1 MWDAW
6 IPLKLVK
13 NPGCETRRHDFAPGA
28 RLSPVAPQ
36 RADAQGRT
44 AGFSCRL
51 RSIPGPLTA
60 ALCSATPR
68 ASPQASPRLLPG
80 ASPILPSSSGAR
92 AGSSVHAG
100 AAPDAHHL
108 PTSAT
113 SPHHDFLLPRP
124 TARGHPAHSRLLR
137 KLASCQEPRTPAS
150 PALGFL
156 SATPTEHPP
165 PNWAPGLHPEALPLT
180 PPPTILGEP

>member
-1 MWDAW
+1 MCSLWDAW

-108 PTSAT
+108 PMSAT
-113 SPHHDFLLPRP
+113 SPHPRLPAAKANRP
-124 TARGHPAHSRLLR
+124 RAPSSLPSPEKTCLVSGTAHSGLTR
-137 KLASCQEPRTPAS
+137 PRVP
-150 PALGFL
+150 L
-156 SATPTEHPP
+156 SDPHGAPTS
-165 PNWAPGLHPEALPLT
+165 
-180 PPPTILGEP
+180 